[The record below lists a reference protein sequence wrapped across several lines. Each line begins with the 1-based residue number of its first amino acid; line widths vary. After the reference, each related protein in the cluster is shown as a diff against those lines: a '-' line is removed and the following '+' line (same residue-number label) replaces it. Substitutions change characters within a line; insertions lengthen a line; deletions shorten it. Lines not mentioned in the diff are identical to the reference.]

1 MNLFPKVLH
10 HEICHRSP
18 KNRVCNEFCLV
29 IFRLVLVV
37 VLGVFFVCF
46 VFFSKFKIYWD
57 QLNNPNE
64 KKSHMKKSR
73 PFIIINIIIER
84 RFDNLPGSP
93 VMSCIVYM

>member
-1 MNLFPKVLH
+1 MKFVIAHQKIGCAMNFVWSFFVLFLLLFWGVFL
-10 HEICHRSP
+10 
-18 KNRVCNEFCLV
+18 F
-29 IFRLVLVV
+29 
-37 VLGVFFVCF
+37 VLG
-46 VFFSKFKIYWD
+46 FFSKFKIYWD

-84 RFDNLPGSP
+84 MFDNLPGSP